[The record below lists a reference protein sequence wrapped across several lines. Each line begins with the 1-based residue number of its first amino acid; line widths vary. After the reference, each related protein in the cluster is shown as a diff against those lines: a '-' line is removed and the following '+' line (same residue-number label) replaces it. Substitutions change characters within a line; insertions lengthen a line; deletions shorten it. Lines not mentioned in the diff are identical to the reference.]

1 MEKFCKICSKKTE
14 VGFNIDFKLVPICE
28 SCATAI
34 FIQQANWYS
43 RWGHRIQEKNNDVN
57 QNWADK

>member
-1 MEKFCKICSKKTE
+1 MPDQKCKVCDAPTT

-34 FIQQANWYS
+34 FIQQARFYAN
-43 RWGHRIQEKNNDVN
+43 RDAKIEQCMDPRTGDGC
-57 QNWADK
+57 